1 MLLVLCAC
9 LIRSRLPD
17 WSNLIL
23 CRCFSP
29 PLFFIWFVK
38 QGGYWS
44 LETRKT
50 IEHVVWASGLNQIS
64 SWTPITVCWK
74 LRRDHN
80 SEMTD
85 DSCWIKHM
93 YCRRTRPKSVR
104 LKTPYSIKTKII
116 DSDLWNLCFIQVG
129 VRMGER
135 ALNSWIGKG
144 SCGSGRLWDGSK
156 NSLRQNGAGWGGA
169 GSQN

>member
-1 MLLVLCAC
+1 MTSSEYYSLGVGNLASDRMIFYWYCVLVLSAPA
-9 LIRSRLPD
+9 SRLPD

-29 PLFFIWFVK
+29 LCFLFSSWESGMPRFFSFWLVK
-38 QGGYWS
+38 QDGYWS

-50 IEHVVWASGLNQIS
+50 IELVVWASGLNQIS
-64 SWTPITVCWK
+64 SWTPITVCRK

-85 DSCWIKHM
+85 DSCWIKHR
-93 YCRRTRPKSVR
+93 YCRWTRPKSVR

-116 DSDLWNLCFIQVG
+116 DSIYEVYVLY
-129 VRMGER
+129 
-135 ALNSWIGKG
+135 K
-144 SCGSGRLWDGSK
+144 
-156 NSLRQNGAGWGGA
+156 
-169 GSQN
+169 